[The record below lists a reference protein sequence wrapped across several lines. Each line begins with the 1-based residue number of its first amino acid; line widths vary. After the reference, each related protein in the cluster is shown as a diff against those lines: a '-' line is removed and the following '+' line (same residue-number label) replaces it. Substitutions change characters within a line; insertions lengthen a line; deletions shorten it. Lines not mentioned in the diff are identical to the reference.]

1 MGTAEVAAAATV
13 AELALWVFF
22 CSSLCCFPPSSHD
35 VLGDLRDRPSSH
47 DPCVASDYFCAFI
60 SALFSLLSACTF
72 CLLSFRSPSC
82 IDFALPR
89 STFRAAI
96 SMNSYAFLYYS
107 RCRQT
112 KTWQDLS
119 IRMGRP
125 WRCQRKGP
133 RRAAATMMVLL
144 ISPRSKQGRSAAPQG
159 NEPKSLSRHLVSKC

>member
-1 MGTAEVAAAATV
+1 MQSWPCGSSFVLPCAASHRHPMMSLGIFGIDRAAMI
-13 AELALWVFF
+13 LAL
-22 CSSLCCFPPSSHD
+22 L
-35 VLGDLRDRPSSH
+35 LII
-47 DPCVASDYFCAFI
+47 YFCAFI